1 MRKQNKGNNEKYRAK
16 GKEKQKLRAK
26 KNKITKQKG
35 RTMHDPTGS
44 VNSSFE
50 IGSQV
55 GSPPL
60 YGFNRWPFTLNLS
73 PFFKLSISMAPC
85 TNTCTTL

>member
-16 GKEKQKLRAK
+16 GKRKDMQKLKAMK
-26 KNKITKQKG
+26 IKITKQKG
-35 RTMHDPTGS
+35 RTMYYPTGS

-60 YGFNRWPFTLNLS
+60 YGFNRCPFT
-73 PFFKLSISMAPC
+73 
-85 TNTCTTL
+85 